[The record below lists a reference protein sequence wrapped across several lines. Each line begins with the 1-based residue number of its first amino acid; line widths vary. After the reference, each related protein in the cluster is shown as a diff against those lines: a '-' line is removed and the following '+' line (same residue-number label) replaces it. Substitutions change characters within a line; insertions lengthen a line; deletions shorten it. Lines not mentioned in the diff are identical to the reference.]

1 MGGNLAEFLA
11 TISSISDGMPVS
23 IEQAE
28 HVTKLSRAAVLKRFR
43 ELQEKGE
50 GYLKLGR
57 HGHPTRFYFRS
68 QSVAKPGHP
77 NSTSRFRAT
86 MNKGGGLG
94 GTAASAGDAGTMSD
108 QMLLKASPDTGE
120 STSDL
125 VNHRYQLRRGFCIS
139 IDLPADFTEREASR
153 LARFIETLPL

>member
-1 MGGNLAEFLA
+1 MGGSLADFLT

-68 QSVAKPGHP
+68 QSVAKPVQPDGG
-77 NSTSRFRAT
+77 TSLRTT
-86 MNKGGGLG
+86 MNTHEGSGRMSVSPSDG
-94 GTAASAGDAGTMSD
+94 SAVSIRP
-108 QMLLKASPDTGE
+108 QPDTPPESPE
-120 STSDL
+120 STADL
-125 VNHRYQLRRGFCIS
+125 INHRYQLRRDFCIS
-139 IDLPADFTEREASR
+139 IDLPADLTEREAGR